1 MRKLLLWLVMVAAM
15 VAAILGGTAA
25 FLYSRT
31 GADKLPQE
39 AVTFGEQELTSN
51 GWDWT
56 IPVLGDKVSKSY
68 ESPTNLTVQK
78 LGTFTDTVPQ
88 LVLPGWV
95 TTAQVQLTAPD
106 GTVWAGT
113 QADCNTYTYTQNG
126 EYQLAV
132 TAYHSADSNT
142 PGDPVGWYAYRASFT
157 MAMNPKVTLSAE
169 RAPQGSIVAIQLSGI
184 LDGEPTVETDL
195 GTVWFRKTAS
205 GYMGYLPVTYNAEGG
220 DHTLSLTCGS
230 LNKEIILTVTRTLY
244 DTVDVPAEES
254 AGAEEFR
261 NAIWPL
267 YTTGSSAK
275 LWNGRFEVPSAGA
288 PTMEYGTTQM
298 VDGARSGQSTGITY
312 AAADGEAVTAPQAGN
327 VVFAGTLTLTGGTVV
342 IDHGCGVK
350 SYLYGLEKVDVER
363 GQSVATG
370 DPLGTAG
377 TTHSLIYELRI
388 GSKSVNPQTALDGN
402 SGLQFREYE

>member
-39 AVTFGEQELTSN
+39 AVTFGEQELTAN

-56 IPVLGDKVSKSY
+56 IPVLGDKVSKPY

-126 EYQLAV
+126 EYQLTV

-142 PGDPVGWYAYRASFT
+142 PGDPVGWYAYRAAFT

-169 RAPQGSIVAIQLSGI
+169 RAPHGSIVAIQLSGI

-254 AGAEEFR
+254 AGA
-261 NAIWPL
+261 
-267 YTTGSSAK
+267 
-275 LWNGRFEVPSAGA
+275 
-288 PTMEYGTTQM
+288 
-298 VDGARSGQSTGITY
+298 
-312 AAADGEAVTAPQAGN
+312 
-327 VVFAGTLTLTGGTVV
+327 
-342 IDHGCGVK
+342 
-350 SYLYGLEKVDVER
+350 
-363 GQSVATG
+363 
-370 DPLGTAG
+370 
-377 TTHSLIYELRI
+377 
-388 GSKSVNPQTALDGN
+388 
-402 SGLQFREYE
+402 